1 MTTIRLK
8 DAIKAI
14 AQGGY
19 IQEPSNYFSKHTTVL
34 DKDFKY
40 VGSVTYNCYFEIKDY
55 LHGLWQHGHQL
66 KGDDC
71 LDKAYR
77 YSTIKG
83 DLKKLNQN
91 LNARTLG

>member
-1 MTTIRLK
+1 MATIKLK

-19 IQEPSNYFSKHTTVL
+19 IQEPSNYFSSHTQVL
-34 DKDFKY
+34 DKEFKY
-40 VGSVTYNCYFEIKDY
+40 VGSVTQNCYFEVMDY
-55 LHGLWQHGHQL
+55 LYGLWQHGNQL
-66 KGDDC
+66 TGDNY

-91 LNARTLG
+91 LKERTLG